1 MDVGGALPK
10 AEIWTWLDKIWR
22 SLPAGREVGWV
33 APDQTS
39 PQSADGSEKGRV
51 LWVPTRCPGSWV
63 GHLQIQQESSCWAT
77 WMLAGVSI
85 DIVQHLHVL
94 LGSSGIQRVVPHAAG
109 MLHSPCEQSLLLAQL
124 VSLGNKSS

>member
-39 PQSADGSEKGRV
+39 PQSADGSEKGR
-51 LWVPTRCPGSWV
+51 RAIRR
-63 GHLQIQQESSCWAT
+63 Q
-77 WMLAGVSI
+77 LAGP
-85 DIVQHLHVL
+85 
-94 LGSSGIQRVVPHAAG
+94 SGTTAVTPQELCPQ
-109 MLHSPCEQSLLLAQL
+109 SPLCSLAL
-124 VSLGNKSS
+124 